1 MKEQEWPEELD
12 ALRAAPR
19 HHALLFENENVRIL
33 DTNIVPGDTV
43 PLHTHR
49 WPSAMYILSFSSF
62 VRCDAAGNVLLDS
75 RNIQMLPEGSALWSE
90 PLAPHT
96 LQNVGE
102 RDLHVISV
110 EVKSPA

>member
-1 MKEQEWPEELD
+1 MTEQEWPEELD

-19 HHALLFENENVRIL
+19 HHALLFENENVRVL
-33 DTNIVPGDTV
+33 DTNIAPGDTA

-49 WPSAMYILSFSSF
+49 WPSSLYILSFSHF
-62 VRCDAAGNVLLDS
+62 VRRDAAGNVLVDS
-75 RNIQMLPEGSALWSE
+75 RNIRELPDGTALWLE

-96 LQNVGE
+96 LENVGE

-110 EVKSPA
+110 ELKSPE